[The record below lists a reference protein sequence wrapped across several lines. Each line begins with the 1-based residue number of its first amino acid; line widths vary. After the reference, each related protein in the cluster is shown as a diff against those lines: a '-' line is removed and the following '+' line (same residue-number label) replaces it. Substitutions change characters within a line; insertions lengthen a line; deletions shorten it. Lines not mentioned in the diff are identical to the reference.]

1 MLPTLSI
8 GPFVIPT
15 APLVYM
21 VGIWVSLSVVER
33 AARRLKLNVE
43 ATYSAAAVSLAAGFI
58 GARIVFVILHW
69 PAYRSNLSGIVWP
82 ITSGYD
88 LWGGLLIALISA
100 FFYSR
105 AKRLPPLPTLDAVA
119 PGLISGL
126 IAISVADFFGG
137 PGYGTETGVPWAID
151 VFGITRH
158 PVQVYEILFGIAALV
173 IWRISLDRRV
183 FPGQLFLSTVAI
195 YSAGRLFVDIY
206 RANAWLTA
214 TGFHILQIVSLFLLL
229 TAVFFLGQQY
239 RKQEA
244 T

>member
-8 GPFVIPT
+8 GPLVIPT
-15 APLVYM
+15 TPLVYL
-21 VGIWVSLSVVER
+21 VGIWVSLSIVER
-33 AARRLKLNVE
+33 AARKLNLNVE
-43 ATYSAAAVSLAAGFI
+43 ATYSAAAVSLAGGFI

-88 LWGGLLIALISA
+88 LWGGLIIALISA

-105 AKRLPPLPTLDAVA
+105 AKGLPPLPTLDAVA

-126 IAISVADFFGG
+126 IAISFADFLGG
-137 PGYGTETGVPWAID
+137 PGYGTETGVPWAIN

-158 PVQVYEILFGIAALV
+158 PVQIYEILFGIAALAT
-173 IWRISLDRRV
+173 WRISLDRRM

-214 TGFHILQIVSLFLLL
+214 TGFHILQIVSLLFLLA
-229 TAVFFLGQQY
+229 AVFLLGQQF
-239 RKQEA
+239 RKQQA

>member
-8 GPFVIPT
+8 GPLVIPT
-15 APLVYM
+15 TPLVYL
-21 VGIWVSLSVVER
+21 VGIWISLSVVER
-33 AARRLKLNVE
+33 AARKLNLNVE
-43 ATYSAAAVSLAAGFI
+43 ATYSATAVSLAGGFI

-88 LWGGLLIALISA
+88 LWGGLIIALISA

-105 AKRLPPLPTLDAVA
+105 AKGLPPLPTLDAVA

-126 IAISVADFFGG
+126 IAISFADFLGG
-137 PGYGTETGVPWAID
+137 PGYGTETGVPWAIN

-158 PVQVYEILFGIAALV
+158 PVQIYEILFGIAALA
-173 IWRISLDRRV
+173 IWRISLDRRL

-195 YSAGRLFVDIY
+195 YSAGRLFVDTY

-214 TGFHILQIVSLFLLL
+214 TGFHILQMVSLLFLL
-229 TAVFFLGQQY
+229 TAVLLLGQQF

>member
-8 GPFVIPT
+8 GPLVIPT
-15 APLVYM
+15 TPLVYL

-33 AARRLKLNVE
+33 AARKLNLNVE
-43 ATYSAAAVSLAAGFI
+43 ATYSATAVSLAGGFI

-88 LWGGLLIALISA
+88 LWGGLIIALISA

-105 AKRLPPLPTLDAVA
+105 AKGLPPLPTLDAVA

-126 IAISVADFFGG
+126 IAISFADFLGG
-137 PGYGTETGVPWAID
+137 PGYGTETGVPWAIN

-158 PVQVYEILFGIAALV
+158 PVQIYEILFGIAALA
-173 IWRISLDRRV
+173 IWRISLYRRL

-195 YSAGRLFVDIY
+195 YSAGRLFVDTY

-214 TGFHILQIVSLFLLL
+214 TGFHILQMVSLLFLL
-229 TAVFFLGQQY
+229 TAVFLLGQQF